1 MKKIAMMLAC
11 VMTLAAL
18 AGCGASNGGNGTTG
32 GTDAVKAPE
41 GTSAELID
49 KIYENVTVDLP
60 VDTMPIDLNDE
71 YLRSSLLGVETPDG
85 IKEASASESMM
96 GAHAY
101 SLVVARANSPEEAD
115 KLADTMMKNI
125 NTAKWVCVEA
135 TEKQAVVCGDVVMFI
150 MLKPEYD
157 VTTDQVVDAFTTVC
171 GGNVS
176 RVIK

>member
-1 MKKIAMMLAC
+1 MKKIAMILAC

-18 AGCGASNGGNGTTG
+18 AGCGAGNGGNGG
-32 GTDAVKAPE
+32 SDAVKAPE

-60 VDTMPIDLNDE
+60 VSTMPIDLNDE

-85 IKEASASESMM
+85 IKEASASETMM
-96 GAHAY
+96 GAQAY

-115 KLADTMMKNI
+115 KLAENMFNNIDTR
-125 NTAKWVCVEA
+125 KWVCVEA
-135 TEKQAVVCGDVVMFI
+135 NEKQAVVCGDVAMFI
-150 MLKPEYD
+150 MVNTEYG
-157 VTTDQVVDAFTTVC
+157 VTAQQIADAFTTVC